1 MERTK
6 KASRNIFFGII
17 EKIIN
22 MILPF
27 ITRTVII
34 YKLGSLYL
42 GLNGLFSSIL
52 QVLNLTELGFSNA
65 IIYSLYKP
73 YYSRDKEKVC
83 ALLNLFRKVY
93 ILIGIIIFVLGLIL
107 MSFLNHLIS
116 GNYPNNINIYFVYLI
131 QLLGVVVTYT
141 IFSYKSVLLNVSE
154 RNDILSNVNT
164 ILNLLKN
171 LIQIL
176 LIFIYKNYYLYLI
189 VVPIINILNNLI
201 CSKIVDKKFKE
212 YKPKGEISITEKKI
226 IKKSVLGILL
236 QKICYQ
242 VRNSFDTIFLSMF
255 LGLNVVAIYSNYYS
269 IFWAVTVFI
278 NVIISSI
285 SSIIGN
291 SVASNDVDKN
301 YDDIMK
307 LNFIYLWI
315 SGVSTVCLLCLYQP
329 FMKLWLGEKYMLDF
343 LSVILFCVY
352 FYSLKIGDIRQSY
365 FEASGLWYEGKY
377 IPLLQTLVNII

>member
-212 YKPKGEISITEKKI
+212 YKTKGEISTTEKKQ

-278 NVIISSI
+278 SVIISSI

-301 YDDIMK
+301 YDDMMK